1 MDISEFT
8 KDKFPFAYE
17 QASNMCEALSKVL
30 KEITRDRSR
39 ISGITFGKN
48 IVKYLKIY
56 YFEIII
62 FK

>member
-30 KEITRDRSR
+30 KKKLPETEV
-39 ISGITFGKN
+39 GYLAFTFGKEYCQVFKN
-48 IVKYLKIY
+48 IL
-56 YFEIII
+56 F
-62 FK
+62 